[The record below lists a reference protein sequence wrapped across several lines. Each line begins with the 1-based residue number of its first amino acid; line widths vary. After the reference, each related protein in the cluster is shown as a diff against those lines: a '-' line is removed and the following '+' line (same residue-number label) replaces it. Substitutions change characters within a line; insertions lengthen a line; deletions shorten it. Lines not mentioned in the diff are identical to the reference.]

1 MINTIDGLYCH
12 LFYLNW
18 QCNVIKLSV
27 HGYKNIL
34 MRKVILTGFFLAIS
48 VLTGFSQIKKNT
60 ALLGGYANFNYVD
73 KNFIMNLNP
82 EYRPVFNRQVLF
94 GNFVFRLCIIPRD
107 CIGAWHLSEGI
118 IFNTG
123 ELKSFYVSG
132 AIGVTSFLNSENT
145 LTDRALTLGLGHVW
159 FLNKSIGFEL
169 EAQGNTSFHN
179 INAGLFLG
187 FQIYFN
193 KAED

>member
-18 QCNVIKLSV
+18 QCNVIKIFV

-82 EYRPVFNRQVLF
+82 NTGLFLTDRFCLGISFPVMYNPAGLYWGLAPFGRYYFN
-94 GNFVFRLCIIPRD
+94 P
-107 CIGAWHLSEGI
+107 
-118 IFNTG
+118 G